1 MNLWGQGLGGEIA
14 GGFDVSFWG
23 DDSVL
28 RLNRGDGYA
37 TLNILKTK

>member
-1 MNLWGQGLGGEIA
+1 MA
-14 GGFDVSFWG
+14 GRFDVCFR

-28 RLNRGDGYA
+28 RLNSGDGYA